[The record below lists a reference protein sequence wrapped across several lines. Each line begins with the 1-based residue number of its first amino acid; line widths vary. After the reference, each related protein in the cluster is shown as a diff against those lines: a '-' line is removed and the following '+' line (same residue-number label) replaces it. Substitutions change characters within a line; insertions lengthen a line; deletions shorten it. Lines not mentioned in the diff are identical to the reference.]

1 MQVKFEEAIV
11 GLRSKSN
18 YKNDVLEQ
26 KLMVFQNEL
35 EKKELTLRELV
46 QRSGLD

>member
-1 MQVKFEEAIV
+1 MQNKFETAIS
-11 GLRSKSN
+11 GLRDKSN
-18 YKNDVLEQ
+18 FKNDVLEQ